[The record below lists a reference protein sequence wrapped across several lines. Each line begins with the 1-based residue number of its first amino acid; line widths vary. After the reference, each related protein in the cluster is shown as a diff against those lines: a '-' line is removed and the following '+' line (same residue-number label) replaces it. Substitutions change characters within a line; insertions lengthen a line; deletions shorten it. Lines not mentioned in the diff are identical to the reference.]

1 MSLNW
6 NAQDVHDFEALHGD
20 EVQWAITKAIVFRTM
35 LTNMGEI
42 TEKNYEE
49 FYTRIALCDRLFGSL
64 IGLTDED
71 AEMRDYFIT
80 LADVKRRIGLET
92 NVHEQSKAKFNG
104 WLVRTLRRDV
114 ERSIRE
120 QREE

>member
-6 NAQDVHDFEALHGD
+6 NAQDVHDIDALHGD
-20 EVQWAITKAIVFRTM
+20 EVQWEVTKAIVFRTM

-71 AEMRDYFIT
+71 GEMKDYFIT

-92 NVHEQSKAKFNG
+92 NVPEQSKAKFNG

-120 QREE
+120 QKEE

>member
-6 NAQDVHDFEALHGD
+6 NAQDVHDIDALHGD
-20 EVQWAITKAIVFRTM
+20 EVQWEVTKAIVFRTM

-71 AEMRDYFIT
+71 GEMKDYFIT

-120 QREE
+120 QKEE

>member
-49 FYTRIALCDRLFGSL
+49 FYTRIALCDRCLGSTL
-64 IGLTDED
+64 MMKGDD
-71 AEMRDYFIT
+71 GEMKDYFIT

-104 WLVRTLRRDV
+104 WLVRTLRGDV
-114 ERSIRE
+114 EWSIRE
-120 QREE
+120 QKEE

>member
-6 NAQDVHDFEALHGD
+6 NAQDVHDIDALHGD
-20 EVQWAITKAIVFRTM
+20 EVQWEVTKAIVFRTM

-49 FYTRIALCDRLFGSL
+49 FYTRIALCDRCLGSTL
-64 IGLTDED
+64 VMKDDDG
-71 AEMRDYFIT
+71 EMKDYFIT

-104 WLVRTLRRDV
+104 WLVRTLRGDV
-114 ERSIRE
+114 EWSIRE